1 MNSERPLLRRS
12 LLLGTAATTAG
23 GALALS
29 ACSGPPSGST
39 TAPTAHD
46 SSEPRGKPVRIG
58 KLSEVSVGDT
68 ATGKANGRTVVVFR
82 ADERRVL
89 AYDAT
94 CTHNGCPVA
103 PAGTGFECPCHGST
117 FNGSDGSVI
126 SGPARRPLM
135 ALTAA
140 IDGDWITVVA

>member
-1 MNSERPLLRRS
+1 MNSGKPLPRRF

-29 ACSGPPSGST
+29 SCSVSPAGST
-39 TAPTAHD
+39 TVPTA
-46 SSEPRGKPVRIG
+46 SGASAPPGRPFRIG
-58 KLSEVSVGDT
+58 KLSEINVGDT

-82 ADERRVL
+82 AEDRKVV

-94 CTHNGCPVA
+94 CTHAGCTVA
-103 PAGTGFECPCHGST
+103 PAGTTFECPCHGST
-117 FNGSDGSVI
+117 FTGSDGSVI
-126 SGPARRPLM
+126 TGPARRPLTP
-135 ALTAA
+135 LTAA